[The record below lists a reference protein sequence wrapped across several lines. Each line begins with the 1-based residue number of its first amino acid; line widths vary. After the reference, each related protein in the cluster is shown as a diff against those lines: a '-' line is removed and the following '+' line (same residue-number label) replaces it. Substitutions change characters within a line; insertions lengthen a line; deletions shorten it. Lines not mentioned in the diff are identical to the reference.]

1 MQDAIERLVTALEP
15 HHCQVTPRPADHS
28 LLLTIKDSIGS
39 NSMTK
44 VIPLADLGC
53 PERLAIVVKDVRRD
67 LANCGGTL
75 DAACTSDLQRRG
87 ARIRRYGD

>member
-15 HHCQVTPRPADHS
+15 HHCQVTQRPADHS
-28 LLLTIKDSIGS
+28 LLLTVEDSQGG

-44 VIPLADLGC
+44 VIPLAELSC
-53 PERLAIVVKDVRRD
+53 EERLATVIKDVRRD
-67 LANCGGTL
+67 LANCGGSL

>member
-15 HHCQVTPRPADHS
+15 HSCQVRQRPADRS
-28 LLLTIKDSIGS
+28 LLLTVKDGHGAS
-39 NSMTK
+39 SMTK
-44 VIPLADLGC
+44 VIPLAELSC
-53 PERLAIVVKDVRRD
+53 PDRLATVVKDVRRD

>member
-1 MQDAIERLVTALEP
+1 MQDAIDRLVTALEP
-15 HHCQVTPRPADHS
+15 HSCQVTQRPADRS
-28 LLLTIKDSIGS
+28 LLLTVKDSQGAS
-39 NSMTK
+39 SMTK
-44 VIPLADLGC
+44 VIPLTELNC
-53 PERLAIVVKDVRRD
+53 PDRLATVIKDVRRD

>member
-15 HHCQVTPRPADHS
+15 HQCQVTPRPADRS
-28 LLLTIKDSIGS
+28 LLLTVKDSLAGS
-39 NSMTK
+39 SMTK
-44 VIPLADLGC
+44 VIPLAELSC
-53 PERLAIVVKDVRRD
+53 EARLATVIKDVRRD
-67 LANCGGTL
+67 LANCGGSL